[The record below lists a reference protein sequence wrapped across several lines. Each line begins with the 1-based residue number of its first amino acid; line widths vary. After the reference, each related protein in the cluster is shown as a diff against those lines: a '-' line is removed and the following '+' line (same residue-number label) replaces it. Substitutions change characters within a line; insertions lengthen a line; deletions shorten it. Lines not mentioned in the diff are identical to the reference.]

1 MRPIGQIE
9 RLGPLF
15 ELYYILLNDRLYI
28 TLKKIGRNTKYIN
41 FDQQNL
47 IFYIF
52 HLKQLF
58 CKALLSKLLNMSQI
72 SFCKE
77 NIQDELHNFYR
88 IFQLKTIILK
98 YAYFIKTSGLFL
110 CHQRL
115 SVAQLEK
122 ERSPEIDLD
131 EIAESASIGDFA
143 SPQPEM
149 TVSMA
154 KSTVKRSSAT
164 RKRQNASKNS
174 SRKRRR
180 LEPLLFDDVPVEI
193 DEFTVRYELSI
204 CRVPTS
210 RGKSGKVMEKFEV
223 MESHGK

>member
-1 MRPIGQIE
+1 M
-9 RLGPLF
+9 
-15 ELYYILLNDRLYI
+15 
-28 TLKKIGRNTKYIN
+28 
-41 FDQQNL
+41 
-47 IFYIF
+47 
-52 HLKQLF
+52 
-58 CKALLSKLLNMSQI
+58 SKI

-204 CRVPTS
+204 CRVPTVKES
-210 RGKSGKVMEKFEV
+210 QGRSWKNLWSWKVVENPKSIK
-223 MESHGK
+223 SHGKVKILLPICIKKIGTDIVVSKIVQS